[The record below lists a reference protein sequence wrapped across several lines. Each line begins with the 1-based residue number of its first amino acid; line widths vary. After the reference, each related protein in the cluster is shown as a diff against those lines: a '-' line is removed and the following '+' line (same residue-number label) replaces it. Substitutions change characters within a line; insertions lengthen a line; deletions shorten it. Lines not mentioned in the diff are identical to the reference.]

1 MITLIIGE
9 NAYERDQ
16 ELAKTIAEF
25 DGEAERYDGAE
36 VSLEMVQ
43 QLTQGL
49 SLFASKRLIIIKN
62 LSENKEA
69 WEEMAVQAS
78 KESADTHLV
87 LIEPKP
93 DKRTKAYK
101 ALHQHA
107 KVSEHKPFSER
118 DTGRVVSWVKQAAKN
133 QQIEITPEAITE
145 LVRRIGVDQY
155 QLYNELERLSTLG
168 MLTKDIVESHTELSP
183 HDNVFTLLSVAL
195 EGDSARLHQKIATLQ
210 LTNDPYM
217 TFGLLSA
224 QIFQLS
230 ALVLVHK
237 PPQET
242 AQLIGASP
250 FVLHQLSGVAKQ
262 LTTKDVRRL
271 ANLVADAD
279 IKLKTASHDPWVVIE
294 ASLLSIGHKIT
305 RS

>member
-9 NAYERDQ
+9 NAYERDRAVASIVADF
-16 ELAKTIAEF
+16 EDET
-25 DGEAERYDGAE
+25 ERYDGVE
-36 VSLEMVQ
+36 ISVEDIRQFM
-43 QLTQGL
+43 QGL
-49 SLFASKRLIIIKN
+49 SLFATKRLIIIKN
-62 LSENKEA
+62 LSENKAA
-69 WEEMAVQAS
+69 WEEMAIQADND
-78 KESADTHLV
+78 SADTHIV

-101 ALHQHA
+101 TLHQYA
-107 KVSEHKPFSER
+107 KVSEHKPFNER
-118 DTGRVVSWVKQAAKN
+118 DTGRVTSWVKQVAASER
-133 QQIEITPEAITE
+133 IDIAPEAISE
-145 LVRRIGVDQY
+145 LVRRVGVDQY
-155 QLYNELERLSTLG
+155 QLYNELTRLSVLG
-168 MLTKDIVESHTELSP
+168 TITKDVVEAHTELSS
-183 HDNVFTLLSVAL
+183 HDNVFTLLSTAL
-195 EGDSARLHQKIATLQ
+195 EGDNTRLHQKIATLQ

-279 IKLKTASHDPWVVIE
+279 IKLKTASRDPWVVIE
-294 ASLLSIGHKIT
+294 ATLLSIGNKNT